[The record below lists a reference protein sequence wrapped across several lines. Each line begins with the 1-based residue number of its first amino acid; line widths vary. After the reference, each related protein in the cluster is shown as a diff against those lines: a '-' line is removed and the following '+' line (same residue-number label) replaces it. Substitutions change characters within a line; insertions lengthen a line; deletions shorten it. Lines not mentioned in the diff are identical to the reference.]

1 MRGRATPRKC
11 IDIPLP
17 LRSRGYIYRKESRK
31 TRAKNGFNKIL
42 TARFNKALTKKIR
55 IHVGGQ
61 ACPGERASRRAG
73 RRAHERAQASGRGRA
88 GARAGRCAGVRAGA
102 GVWAG
107 RCRRAGRCARVH
119 GRVRAYVCTHERARV
134 CGLNLP
140 TLIYINPL
148 PSASERAG
156 VCARM
161 CVYGSPAR
169 IMHG

>member
-42 TARFNKALTKKIR
+42 TARFNKALTKKFR
-55 IHVGGQ
+55 IHMCRQ

-73 RRAHERAQASGRGRA
+73 A
-88 GARAGRCAGVRAGA
+88 GA
-102 GVWAG
+102 WAG
-107 RCRRAGRCARVH
+107 RCRRAGRCVRVH
-119 GRVRAYVCTHERARV
+119 GQVRAYVCTHERARV

-140 TLIYINPL
+140 TLLYINPL

-156 VCARM
+156 VCAYVCAYRIWRTHN
-161 CVYGSPAR
+161 AR
-169 IMHG
+169 VR

>member
-73 RRAHERAQASGRGRA
+73 RRAHRQA
-88 GARAGRCAGVRAGA
+88 GAQVQARGQAGA
-102 GVWAG
+102 GVQAG
-107 RCRRAGRCARVH
+107 
-119 GRVRAYVCTHERARV
+119 V
-134 CGLNLP
+134 CGC
-140 TLIYINPL
+140 T
-148 PSASERAG
+148 G
-156 VCARM
+156 GCARM
-161 CVYGSPAR
+161 CAR
-169 IMHG
+169 TSGRACVG